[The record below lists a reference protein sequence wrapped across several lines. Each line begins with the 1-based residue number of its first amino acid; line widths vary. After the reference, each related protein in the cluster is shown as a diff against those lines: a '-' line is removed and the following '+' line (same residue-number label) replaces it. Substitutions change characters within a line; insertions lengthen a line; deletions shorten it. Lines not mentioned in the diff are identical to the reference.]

1 MAWYKPGRNP
11 DHPGNAPPKW
21 APLSKAGRLVLL
33 VSVIAGVVIGLM
45 IVATRTTG
53 AADAIDGA
61 TNQPSTSSLPTSG
74 QRVEIPEAGMA
85 LTIPAG
91 WGFQVEMRPTDWA
104 AGAPVAATIWQVLD
118 SWSPAANARGGR
130 DRVMLGSDC
139 SRSSEQSVGSMM
151 FDGVT
156 GDPGPVADQS
166 APKWTHSTTEVLLPV
181 GPVTRN
187 DEVGQEPDGVSYSTV
202 YNLVAP
208 DGMVWLNWS
217 GPVRP
222 DHHWLSIAET
232 FEFLPRRSSPEPP
245 CIAGHVWWGLAA
257 VARQLAER
265 SVGRLAPGLP
275 GGRPMQGPRRVGGYP
290 EVLGPAGLVVLGLA
304 EITSSVVADGAGQ
317 SRSQNSPGMSASASH
332 RAAPRCVLEPAGSS
346 DGFPGPLQGE
356 ASEYA
361 AVIDPNTS
369 VLLWLGAVQAAN
381 RIGTASRCLPP

>member
-118 SWSPAANARGGR
+118 SWSPAGDPEAATE
-130 DRVMLGSDC
+130 SC
-139 SRSSEQSVGSMM
+139 SIGLLQMSEQSVGSMM
-151 FDGVT
+151 FDGVI

-166 APKWTHSTTEVLLPV
+166 APGWTHSTTEVLLPV

-187 DEVGQEPDGVSYSTV
+187 DEVGQEPDGVWYSTV

-208 DGMVWLNWS
+208 DGMVWLNCS

-222 DHHWLSIAET
+222 DDHWLSIAET
-232 FEFLPRRSSPEPP
+232 FEFLP
-245 CIAGHVWWGLAA
+245 
-257 VARQLAER
+257 AE
-265 SVGRLAPGLP
+265 
-275 GGRPMQGPRRVGGYP
+275 
-290 EVLGPAGLVVLGLA
+290 E
-304 EITSSVVADGAGQ
+304 
-317 SRSQNSPGMSASASH
+317 
-332 RAAPRCVLEPAGSS
+332 
-346 DGFPGPLQGE
+346 
-356 ASEYA
+356 
-361 AVIDPNTS
+361 
-369 VLLWLGAVQAAN
+369 
-381 RIGTASRCLPP
+381 